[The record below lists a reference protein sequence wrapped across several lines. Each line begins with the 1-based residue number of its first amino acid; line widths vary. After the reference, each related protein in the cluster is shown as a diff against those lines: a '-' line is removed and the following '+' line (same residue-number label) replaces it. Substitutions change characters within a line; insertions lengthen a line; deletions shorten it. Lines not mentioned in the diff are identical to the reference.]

1 MKIMEKLKNALFEEE
16 YVEIEEKS
24 KPKPKKESHKEKIRQ
39 KAEKPIAQK
48 ISVTEKIPKEE
59 KRQQVEIMDEDDK
72 DEVLKEREL
81 LKSEADF
88 KFPIMAEEDFSIT
101 QPIDILEDIPQ
112 KEDKSPEIHHEEKPL
127 YQASK
132 KDSDYGEYVKKDY
145 AGAYE
150 KKQEHSGFK
159 PSPII
164 SPIYGVLDKNYKRE
178 EIREKKEVRISSFS
192 RDELDVDAVRRKAYG
207 DLTDEL
213 QEFPRERSFESPLD
227 DEENLLVDL
236 SNEEPLSVN
245 KVTVGDAEEYF
256 EDLGLE
262 YNKDYIDAS
271 KEKATGRRVKEH
283 AQKHQEDADD
293 DNLFDLIDSMY
304 NEE

>member
-101 QPIDILEDIPQ
+101 QPI
-112 KEDKSPEIHHEEKPL
+112 HEEKPL

-132 KDSDYGEYVKKDY
+132 KYSDYGEYVKKDY

-262 YNKDYIDAS
+262 YNKD
-271 KEKATGRRVKEH
+271 
-283 AQKHQEDADD
+283 
-293 DNLFDLIDSMY
+293 
-304 NEE
+304 